1 MEKDKNLE
9 NGRKAMKSAL
19 DGLSDRLNNRF
30 DMMDV
35 RKKGA
40 LLLILAAGAFI
51 LGMVY
56 LYSFLSKLL

>member
-9 NGRKAMKSAL
+9 KGRKAMKSAL

-35 RKKGA
+35 RKKGT

>member
-1 MEKDKNLE
+1 MRNLNNE

-35 RKKGA
+35 RKKGT
-40 LLLILAAGAFI
+40 LLLILAAVVFI
-51 LGMVY
+51 VGMGY
-56 LYSFLSKLL
+56 LYRFLSELV